1 MTWMEEYK
9 ALKLSRLT
17 KKQLDLLENGPKSLT
32 DAWALGAMKYDYNCI
47 LGKQMKIP
55 NWQHHSNKEAKRTLK
70 PQAMRSV

>member
-47 LGKQMKIP
+47 LGKP
-55 NWQHHSNKEAKRTLK
+55 NEN
-70 PQAMRSV
+70 P